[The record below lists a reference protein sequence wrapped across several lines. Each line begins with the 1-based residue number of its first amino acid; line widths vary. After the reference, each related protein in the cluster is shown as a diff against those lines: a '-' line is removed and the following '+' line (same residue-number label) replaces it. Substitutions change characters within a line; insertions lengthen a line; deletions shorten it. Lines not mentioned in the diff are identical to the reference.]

1 MKRLQIDDVKATRMS
16 LQLADWSIK
25 YPIATG
31 RALIDVQN
39 GELTLRVHDEKM
51 VINVFKAMQYPRE
64 EDVADCMR
72 IDIIEELIKEVQQDE
87 VMQKFKA
94 AHERY
99 KVLKNTNQEFVLQ
112 EIQDI
117 MQENK
122 AEIVQ
127 QPSAQI
133 MQPMVEEIQPRIDIV
148 QQHDDKFM
156 QQKIEEERQQDN
168 LLQQNIQEEMQ
179 QKEELQQ
186 KHEESKENQK
196 LTLKPLPST
205 LKYTFLDKE

>member
-1 MKRLQIDDVKATRMS
+1 
-16 LQLADWSIK
+16 
-25 YPIATG
+25 
-31 RALIDVQN
+31 

-51 VINVFKAMQYPRE
+51 VINVFKAMQYPGE
-64 EDVADCMR
+64 EDVTDCMK
-72 IDIIEELIKEVQQDE
+72 IDIIEELIKEVQQDKA
-87 VMQKFKA
+87 MQKFKV

-133 MQPMVEEIQPRIDIV
+133 MQPMVEEIQ
-148 QQHDDKFM
+148 
-156 QQKIEEERQQDN
+156 
-168 LLQQNIQEEMQ
+168 QE
-179 QKEELQQ
+179 
-186 KHEESKENQK
+186 
-196 LTLKPLPST
+196 
-205 LKYTFLDKE
+205 